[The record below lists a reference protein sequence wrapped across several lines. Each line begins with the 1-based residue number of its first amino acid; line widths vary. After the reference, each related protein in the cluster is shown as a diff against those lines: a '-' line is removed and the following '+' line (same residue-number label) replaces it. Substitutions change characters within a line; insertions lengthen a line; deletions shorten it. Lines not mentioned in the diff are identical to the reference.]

1 MKPDPL
7 LLAKK
12 INELKHVKHHDICK
26 CQKQNIVI
34 DIQHIFFFTLLKIQD
49 SIEAVRFFKI

>member
-34 DIQHIFFFTLLKIQD
+34 DIQHIFFTLLKIQD

>member
-12 INELKHVKHHDICK
+12 SMNLNMLNIMIYVNVKNKILSSTSS
-26 CQKQNIVI
+26 
-34 DIQHIFFFTLLKIQD
+34 IFFFTLLKIQD